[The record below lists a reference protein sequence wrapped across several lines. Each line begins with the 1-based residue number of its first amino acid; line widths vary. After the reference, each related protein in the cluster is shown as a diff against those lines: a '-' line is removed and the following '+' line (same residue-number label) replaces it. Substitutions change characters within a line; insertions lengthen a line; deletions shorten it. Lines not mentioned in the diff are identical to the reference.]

1 MRATVDNQLLGL
13 TAKRVIVDPPNK
25 QTIIQ
30 LRWLVV
36 IVSAY
41 MLIFPEQRLL
51 GPVLIHGFALLYLLS
66 NAALYFLAERLF
78 KSLRLFSLLVIF
90 DTLALSFCLIVTGQL
105 GSDLYLTYFLIILIA
120 GFWRDFRW
128 SVGFAV
134 VISLLYSGLLFLA
147 ESLTTYL
154 FLRVPFLF
162 AASLLYGYFTQVLNS
177 ERILREKAEQQ
188 ARRDFLTGLPNRQ
201 AYDERIREEIE
212 RANRYSRSL
221 SLLMIDI
228 DDFKM
233 INDSFG
239 HPCGDIVLQKIAT
252 LLDNNVRRM
261 DFVARYGGE
270 EFVIILPETTL
281 QGAVELANRIRSVIK
296 ETPFETTN
304 GLLYVTASIG
314 VGSHLVND
322 GSDHVQMNLEAD
334 QALYLAKRS
343 GKDRVETLSA

>member
-1 MRATVDNQLLGL
+1 MGATVDNRLLGL

-41 MLIFPEQRLL
+41 MLIFTEQRLL
-51 GPVLIHGFALLYLLS
+51 GPVLIHGFALFYVLS

-128 SVGFAV
+128 SVAFAV

-162 AASLLYGYFTQVLNS
+162 AASLLYGYFTHVLSS
-177 ERILREKAEQQ
+177 ERTLREKAEQE

-322 GSDHVQMNLEAD
+322 SSDHVQMNLEAD

>member
-1 MRATVDNQLLGL
+1 MIATVDSQLLSL
-13 TAKRVIVDPPNK
+13 TAKRLIVDPPNQ
-25 QTIIQ
+25 QTIIR

-51 GPVLIHGFALLYLLS
+51 EPVLIQGFALFYLLS
-66 NAALYFLAERLF
+66 NAALYFLPERFF

-105 GSDLYLTYFLIILIA
+105 GSDLYLTYFLIIIIA

-128 SVGFAV
+128 SLGFAV
-134 VISLLYSGLLFLA
+134 VVSLLYSGLLFLS

-162 AASLLYGYFTQVLNS
+162 AASLLYGYFTHVLNN
-177 ERILREKAEQQ
+177 ERILREKAEQE
-188 ARRDFLTGLPNRQ
+188 ARSDFLTSLPNRQ
-201 AYDERIREEIE
+201 AYDERVQEEIE

-233 INDSFG
+233 INDTFG
-239 HPCGDIVLQKIAT
+239 HPCGDIVLRQMAK
-252 LLDNNVRRM
+252 LLNNNIRRM

-270 EFVIILPETTL
+270 EFVIILPETAL
-281 QGAVELANRIRSVIK
+281 QGALELAKRIRSVIK
-296 ETPFETTN
+296 ESPFETAN
-304 GLLYVTASIG
+304 GLLYLTASIG
-314 VGSHLVND
+314 VSTHQVKD
-322 GSDHVQMNLEAD
+322 SADAVQMSLEAD
-334 QALYLAKRS
+334 QALYRAKRS
-343 GKDRVETLSA
+343 GKDRVETLSL